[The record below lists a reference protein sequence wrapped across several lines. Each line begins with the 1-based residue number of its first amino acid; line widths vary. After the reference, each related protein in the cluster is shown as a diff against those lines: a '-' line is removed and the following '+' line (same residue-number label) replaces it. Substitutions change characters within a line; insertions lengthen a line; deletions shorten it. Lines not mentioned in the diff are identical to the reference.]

1 MSSRTQDSFASP
13 LPHTPADA
21 DLYRR
26 LKGVVPI
33 VQRVP
38 EFVDDPGAA
47 PDGASPDAWP
57 FWHARLAAAANGG
70 ACGSRFPG
78 SVLPGPGAG
87 SAVEAVGALALD
99 RFRSAVRHPHGL
111 IVSGEASVATREL
124 QPEER
129 WPWTGIEQPS
139 LVEVVFDT
147 SPEPPRDEA
156 ALAAEIARVRPDAD
170 GIRLAHR
177 LWCPGRDAP
186 EVPDSLLAT
195 LVERF
200 PAARDNPVPFA
211 WELEE
216 FLGHRSEGRAWN
228 GHGHGFWNG
237 FWLEV
242 GLAPIDR
249 IFPTELAVGARL
261 AAELVTLPERGFA
274 PLVVNEYG
282 CDTDGTHRLLAAWLF
297 NLCRSLDPAVLAD
310 RSRRLPHLR
319 GRVVEWVGGRL
330 EPFLVP
336 RPLLVREGLRFLADA
351 LIEPALWSAF
361 LTAVRKA
368 RAAPAIRQLP
378 TTFLREGTWET
389 VVKREYDVTG
399 RSVRVDPR
407 VYAALAA
414 NPNLV
419 LPARGPYHRTDRA
432 LLPWFDVLA
441 INRA

>member
-1 MSSRTQDSFASP
+1 MSQRVRHAFASS
-13 LPHTPADA
+13 LPYTVADA
-21 DLYRR
+21 ALYRR

-33 VQRVP
+33 DQ
-38 EFVDDPGAA
+38 EA
-47 PDGASPDAWP
+47 PDPTDAPGIAPDETNADAWP

-87 SAVEAVGALALD
+87 SAVERVGSLAYD
-99 RFRSAVRHPHGL
+99 RFCSAIRHPHGM
-111 IVSGEASVATREL
+111 IRSDDASFATRAVPVEA
-124 QPEER
+124 R
-129 WPWTGIEQPS
+129 WPWKGIEQPP
-139 LVEVVFDT
+139 LVEVAFDT
-147 SPEPPRDEA
+147 SPEPVRDEA
-156 ALAAEIARVRPDAD
+156 ELAADVARVRPDAD

-177 LWCPGRDAP
+177 LWCPGRAAP
-186 EVPDSLLAT
+186 EIPERLLAE

-216 FLGHRSEGRAWN
+216 FFGHRAEARTWN

-242 GLAPIDR
+242 GVAPIDR
-249 IFPTELAVGARL
+249 IFPTELAVGKRL
-261 AAELVTLPERGFA
+261 AAELVTLSERGFA

-297 NLCRSLDPAVLAD
+297 NLCRALDPAVLAD
-310 RSRRLPHLR
+310 RARRLPHLR
-319 GRVVEWVGGRL
+319 ERAVEWVGGRL
-330 EPFLVP
+330 EPFHVP
-336 RPLLVREGLRFLADA
+336 RPLLVREGLRFLAEAVNDA
-351 LIEPALWSAF
+351 ETWSV
-361 LTAVRKA
+361 LLSVCRRA
-368 RAAPAIRQLP
+368 RQAPAIRVLP

-407 VYAALAA
+407 VYAELAK

-441 INRA
+441 INRV